1 MVSRANEEVEMSL
14 VHDYTFQ
21 VLNDQNERELA
32 RAAEH
37 NRQVRL
43 ALSGHVSWW
52 RRALGRRGQRRI
64 AIASQEHRVA
74 H

>member
-1 MVSRANEEVEMSL
+1 MSL

-37 NRQVRL
+37 NRHVRL

-52 RRALGRRGQRRI
+52 RRALARRGQRRI